1 MIIMRHDLLSDV
13 LSSINNGDKYGKLE
27 AVVPFSTLIK
37 DVLLILQ
44 KQGYIG
50 DFEYVDDKKGGKFK
64 IQLLGK
70 VNRCNAIRPRFYVK
84 KDGYEKWEKRY
95 LPAVGMGFIIVS
107 TNQGIMMHK
116 GAMEKKIGG
125 TLLAFVY

>member
-70 VNRCNAIRPRFYVK
+70 VNRCNAI
-84 KDGYEKWEKRY
+84 
-95 LPAVGMGFIIVS
+95 
-107 TNQGIMMHK
+107 
-116 GAMEKKIGG
+116 
-125 TLLAFVY
+125 AFVKLCFS